1 MRLRSRILLLSL
13 LLVLAPMALLYVGLR
28 VGVGR
33 RLAEQYED
41 RVAALADFVEA
52 DLGARGLRVAGA
64 LETLAETVADDT
76 RLRLAILDGDEAHR
90 GYLIDHAGRAMRLT
104 GLDMLQLQD
113 ADGRILSSGHF
124 RNAYDRVEPLLPAR
138 LLTDS
143 RAAVLG
149 WARRPEGRFL
159 VLLRARPF
167 TLGGRSFVLTGGV
180 EVDRAFL
187 ADLARGSGMAVSL
200 VHAGGA
206 LSSDPMLEARLVR
219 LVADDAAP
227 VSAGGATGSGAGAGD
242 AATALAAG
250 HLVRERALSLLPPG
264 GAGDPEPARL
274 LVSVPRA
281 PLTGTL
287 RSLDLWLALVLAAT
301 AAGAVA
307 LSVWISRAVSR
318 PLADLA
324 AGIEGLDLESPAPG
338 LATDRA
344 DEVGEVGRFLDRML
358 ERLRATARDLREAER
373 RATLGELSRQVH
385 HDIRNGVTPLRNVLR
400 HLAQVAADDPAALA
414 GVFAERRRTLESGLA
429 YLEELAGNYAR
440 LAVKPARGPVDL
452 GPLLRALPAPGAGV
466 DFHLDVPADL
476 PPVLAETTGL
486 RRIVENLL
494 RNAVESLPDGRGRV
508 SLSAAAAEEDG
519 APVVRLVVADTGG
532 GIPPEI
538 QARVFDD
545 FYTTKAAGSGLGL
558 SIVRRLASDFGGRIA
573 VDSAPGAGSRF
584 TVTLPAARDKERP

>member
-1 MRLRSRILLLSL
+1 VRLRARILLLSL
-13 LLVLAPMALLYVGLR
+13 LLVLAPMALLYFGLR

-33 RLAEQYED
+33 RLAEQHEA

-64 LETLAETVADDT
+64 LETLAESIADDT
-76 RLRLAILDGDEAHR
+76 RLRLAILEGDEAHR
-90 GYLIDHAGRAMRLT
+90 GHLIDYAARAMGLT

-124 RNAYDRVEPLLPAR
+124 RNAYDRVEPVLPAR
-138 LLTDS
+138 LLADS

-149 WARRPEGRFL
+149 WARRPEGRFP
-159 VLLRARPF
+159 VLMRALPF
-167 TLGGRSFVLTGGV
+167 TLGGRSFTLTGGV
-180 EVDRAFL
+180 EVDRGFL
-187 ADLARGSGMAVSL
+187 ADLARGSGMAVSV
-200 VHAGGA
+200 VHGGGA
-206 LSSDPMLEARLVR
+206 LSSDPMLQAHLAG
-219 LVADDAAP
+219 LLASAPAPAADGVWA
-227 VSAGGATGSGAGAGD
+227 S
-242 AATALAAG
+242 ALAAG
-250 HLVRERALSLLPPG
+250 YLVRERALALLPPG
-264 GAGDPEPARL
+264 AAGDPEPARL

-281 PLTGTL
+281 PLAATL

-307 LSVWISRAVSR
+307 LSVWTSRAASR

-324 AGIEGLDLESPAPG
+324 AGIEGLDLEAPAPG
-338 LATDRA
+338 LATERA
-344 DEVGEVGRFLDRML
+344 DEVGEVGRFLDRAL
-358 ERLRATARDLREAER
+358 GRLRATARDLREAER

-400 HLAQVAADDPAALA
+400 HLAEVAAGDPAALP

-440 LAVKPARGPVDL
+440 LAVKPAREPVDL
-452 GPLLRALPAPGAGV
+452 GALLRALPAPGAGV
-466 DFHLDVPADL
+466 DFRLDVPPDL

-486 RRIVENLL
+486 RRIVENLV
-494 RNAVESLPDGRGRV
+494 RNAAESLPEGGGRV
-508 SLSAAAAEEDG
+508 AVSAAAADEDG
-519 APVVRLVVADTGG
+519 APVVRLVVADTGE
-532 GIPPEI
+532 GIPVDV

-545 FYTTKAAGSGLGL
+545 FYTTKDGGSGLGL

-573 VDSAPGAGSRF
+573 VASAPGAGSRF